1 MVWANST
8 TLLGFN
14 CKETVRANI
23 STSGV
28 VVYEIHVQR
37 TRLSSGNL

>member
-1 MVWANST
+1 MSFSMVWVNSA

-23 STSGV
+23 LTSGV
-28 VVYEIHVQR
+28 VVYEI
-37 TRLSSGNL
+37 